1 MCGGLAQQ
9 INQMLIINNHFGT
22 YFPIPPIDFYE
33 QIKMAQ
39 EFGKDALADF
49 NRITIGASAGVFGIM
64 LAYTTLFPYQRL
76 GLWIKNDH
84 LSKTTDKYL
93 HSWRDLY
100 ASVQSPT

>member
-1 MCGGLAQQ
+1 MLAIFGTRIEANFGTKNLFALFAFATMCGGLAQQ

-76 GLWIKNDH
+76 GLLD
-84 LSKTTDKYL
+84 
-93 HSWRDLY
+93 
-100 ASVQSPT
+100 